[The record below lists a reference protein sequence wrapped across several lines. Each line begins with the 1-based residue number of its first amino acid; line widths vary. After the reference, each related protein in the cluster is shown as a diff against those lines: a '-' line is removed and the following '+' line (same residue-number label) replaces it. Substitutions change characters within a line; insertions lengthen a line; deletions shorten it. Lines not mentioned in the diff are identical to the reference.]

1 MNILK
6 NFTIRRVV
14 LWILIAAV
22 MIIALAGAY
31 GSFIIN
37 EIDHQASRSNDLTQQ
52 LVFLNRAS
60 LQVQANATAT
70 HADIAAQAPAEV
82 DWQRYRTALTSAPQ
96 DYPAATQERLTAL
109 EQQLSA
115 NQAPL
120 RNEHQKLVDLFL
132 VTLAAVTALLLF
144 CDRYLVVH
152 LVRPVAKLRAHFRV
166 IAEGDLTREPEDLG
180 RNCVGQMVPLL
191 KEMQQSLLNT
201 VLAIRDNASVL
212 NFEAGDIAKGNAD
225 LSNRTATQAAALE
238 ETAASMEQLTATVR
252 HNAENSREARELA
265 GITAQTTQKGEQ
277 LVKTVVTAMT
287 GLAVGAEKIR
297 QFTATINGIAFQ
309 TNILALNAAVE
320 AARAGEQGR
329 GFAVVASEV
338 RSLAQRSAD
347 AAKEIEGLI
356 ADTVARIGEGRGAAD
371 SAGSTM
377 EEVLQ
382 SVSSVNELI
391 SQIAL
396 ASEEQSKGLSQVTIA
411 VAEIDRVTQQN
422 SSLVHKISASAESMN
437 NQTETLTSVIT
448 RFTLPATFPAQFSP
462 VTPAPAPA
470 KRHIV
475 SAPTKD
481 DDAWVAFGR

>member
-31 GSFIIN
+31 GSRIIN
-37 EIDHQASRSNDLTQQ
+37 DIDREASRSNALTQQ
-52 LVFLNRAS
+52 LIFLNRAS
-60 LQVQANATAT
+60 VQVQTNATVN
-70 HADIAAQAPAEV
+70 HADIASQAQAGDE
-82 DWQRYRTALTSAPQ
+82 WQRYRTALTSAPQ
-96 DYPAATQERLTAL
+96 DYPAAAQERLAAL

-115 NQAPL
+115 NAAPL
-120 RNEHQKLVDLFL
+120 REEHQRLVNLFL
-132 VTLAAVTALLLF
+132 ITLAAVAALLIF
-144 CDRYLVVH
+144 CDRYLVIH

-166 IAEGDLTREPEDLG
+166 IADGDLTREPEDLG
-180 RNCVGQMVPLL
+180 KNCIGLMVPLL

-201 VLAIRDNASVL
+201 VQAIRDNASVL
-212 NFEAGDIAKGNAD
+212 HFEAGDIAKGNAD

-238 ETAASMEQLTATVR
+238 EAAASMEQLTATVR

-265 GITAQTTQKGEQ
+265 SVTAQTTQKGEQ
-277 LVKTVVTAMT
+277 LVKTVVTAM
-287 GLAVGAEKIR
+287 GVLAEGAEKIR

-338 RSLAQRSAD
+338 RSLAQRSAE

-356 ADTVARIGEGRGAAD
+356 GNTVARIGEGRGAAD

-377 EEVLQ
+377 EEVLR
-382 SVSSVNELI
+382 SVGSVNELI

-396 ASEEQSKGLSQVTIA
+396 ASEEQSKGISQVTLA

-422 SSLVHKISASAESMN
+422 STLVQKISASAESMS

-448 RFTLPATFPAQFSP
+448 RFTLPASSAASVVVAKP
-462 VTPAPAPA
+462 VPA
-470 KRHIV
+470 KRHIASV
-475 SAPTKD
+475 PTKD
-481 DDAWVAFGR
+481 DEAWVAFGR

>member
-37 EIDHQASRSNDLTQQ
+37 EIDHQASRSNSLTQQ

-70 HADIAAQAPAEV
+70 HADIAAQAPAEA

-115 NQAPL
+115 DQAPL

-225 LSNRTATQAAALE
+225 LS
-238 ETAASMEQLTATVR
+238 
-252 HNAENSREARELA
+252 
-265 GITAQTTQKGEQ
+265 
-277 LVKTVVTAMT
+277 
-287 GLAVGAEKIR
+287 
-297 QFTATINGIAFQ
+297 
-309 TNILALNAAVE
+309 
-320 AARAGEQGR
+320 
-329 GFAVVASEV
+329 
-338 RSLAQRSAD
+338 
-347 AAKEIEGLI
+347 LI
-356 ADTVARIGEGRGAAD
+356 
-371 SAGSTM
+371 
-377 EEVLQ
+377 
-382 SVSSVNELI
+382 
-391 SQIAL
+391 
-396 ASEEQSKGLSQVTIA
+396 
-411 VAEIDRVTQQN
+411 
-422 SSLVHKISASAESMN
+422 
-437 NQTETLTSVIT
+437 
-448 RFTLPATFPAQFSP
+448 
-462 VTPAPAPA
+462 
-470 KRHIV
+470 HI
-475 SAPTKD
+475 
-481 DDAWVAFGR
+481 